1 MISQTLDKLS
11 EMHLGAMAAEY
22 RRQAELPAMSELGFE
37 ERFSMVVDAQ
47 WLYRNNAK
55 LKRLLKQ
62 ADLSEPHACLADI
75 DYDPVRKLDRAQI
88 ARLSY
93 LDFVRQG
100 QDILITGAT
109 GTGKSFI
116 ASALG
121 HEACCA
127 GMTVRT
133 FRVSRLLTNL
143 AIGRGDGSYN
153 KLMDELKKPQ
163 LLILDD
169 FGLEP
174 LDPTGSRDL
183 YEVIYERHGLR
194 STIMT
199 SQLPVAMWY
208 TMFVDK
214 TIADAVMDRIVN
226 GSIRIDAKGPS
237 RRGSLFQDSCS
248 DREPP

>member
-1 MISQTLDKLS
+1 MRTCVATCGNNGGEGCMMISQTLDKLS

-109 GTGKSFI
+109 GTGNYVKLYI
-116 ASALG
+116 MG
-121 HEACCA
+121 K
-127 GMTVRT
+127 V
-133 FRVSRLLTNL
+133 LLL
-143 AIGRGDGSYN
+143 A
-153 KLMDELKKPQ
+153 P
-163 LLILDD
+163 
-169 FGLEP
+169 
-174 LDPTGSRDL
+174 
-183 YEVIYERHGLR
+183 
-194 STIMT
+194 
-199 SQLPVAMWY
+199 
-208 TMFVDK
+208 
-214 TIADAVMDRIVN
+214 
-226 GSIRIDAKGPS
+226 
-237 RRGSLFQDSCS
+237 
-248 DREPP
+248 